1 MKIAPINLFS
11 KVYQNN
17 NDNLPKTTNFSTQKT
32 NLLRSPVTDTVHFGS
47 YETEQMNIIQNSI
60 TKLVQPYINENKDTF
75 NKLARIG
82 YDMQEKLKIY
92 QEGEQKLFYKELD
105 ATQND
110 KIQKAHN
117 LTQPAKTFRDNIIYF
132 DRLSETTQNSPYS
145 TTEIKNFIN
154 QNKNKMT
161 QNKELFSPFAQA
173 ANSITELE
181 NKMNDE
187 LSTIRKTNSEEV
199 RNLAIKKDE
208 IVFRLMFSPYNDAVN
223 IIKDFD
229 ELKKDFHK
237 TPIYDTDKKIGRI
250 SEAIDDFKKDE
261 QSRNEFPQTMK
272 QILSANKDYAKTTKS
287 KEEIN
292 QNYDDINTKMNEIIN
307 LYSNE
312 IEKYANSFDT
322 SKIDYNEI
330 NQTLETQKDINNKL
344 SELIQ
349 KAKDAYYE
357 ESFKKFEEGNG
368 SQWDSFKD

>member
-17 NDNLPKTTNFSTQKT
+17 NDNLPKTTKFSTQKT

-47 YETEQMNIIQNSI
+47 YETEQMNILQNSI

-92 QEGEQKLFYKELD
+92 QDSEQKLFYKELD

-117 LTQPAKTFRDNIIYF
+117 LTQPAKKYHDNIIYF
-132 DRLSETTQNSPYS
+132 DRLSKTTQNSPYS

-187 LSTIRKTNSEEV
+187 LSTARKTNSEEV

-312 IEKYANSFDT
+312 IENYANSFDT
-322 SKIDYNEI
+322 SKLDYNEI

>member
-17 NDNLPKTTNFSTQKT
+17 NDNLPKTTNFSTLKT

-92 QEGEQKLFYKELD
+92 QASEQKLFYKELD
-105 ATQND
+105 AKQND
-110 KIQKAHN
+110 KIQKAHT
-117 LTQPAKTFRDNIIYF
+117 LTQPAKKYHDNIIYF
-132 DRLSETTQNSPYS
+132 ERLSKTTQNSPYS

-237 TPIYDTDKKIGRI
+237 TPIYDTDKEIGRI
-250 SEAIDDFKKDE
+250 SEAIDNFKKDE
-261 QSRNEFPQTMK
+261 KSRNEFPQTMK
-272 QILSANKDYAKTTKS
+272 RILNQNRNYAKTSKS

-292 QNYDDINTKMNEIIN
+292 QSYDELNAKMNEIIN

-312 IEKYANSFDT
+312 IENYANSFDT
-322 SKIDYNEI
+322 SKLDYNEI

>member
-17 NDNLPKTTNFSTQKT
+17 NDNLPKTTKFSTQKT

-92 QEGEQKLFYKELD
+92 QDSEQKLFYKELD

-132 DRLSETTQNSPYS
+132 ERLSKTTQNSPYS

-237 TPIYDTDKKIGRI
+237 TPIYDTDKEIGRI

-312 IEKYANSFDT
+312 IENYANSFDT
-322 SKIDYNEI
+322 SKLDYNEI
-330 NQTLETQKDINNKL
+330 NQTLETKKDINNKL

-357 ESFKKFEEGNG
+357 EAFKKFEEGNG

>member
-17 NDNLPKTTNFSTQKT
+17 NDNLPKTTKFSTQKT

-92 QEGEQKLFYKELD
+92 QDSEQKLFYKELD

-110 KIQKAHN
+110 KIQKAHE

-132 DRLSETTQNSPYS
+132 ERLSKTTQNSPYS
-145 TTEIKNFIN
+145 TTEIKDFIN

-173 ANSITELE
+173 ANHITELE

-307 LYSNE
+307 RYSSE
-312 IEKYANSFDT
+312 IEDYANSFDT
-322 SKIDYNEI
+322 SMIDYDEI
-330 NQTLETQKDINNKL
+330 NKILETQEQINNKL
-344 SELIQ
+344 NNLIQ

-357 ESFKKFEEGNG
+357 ESFKKVEEGNG
-368 SQWDSFKD
+368 SQWNSFKD

>member
-17 NDNLPKTTNFSTQKT
+17 NDNLPKTTDFSTQKT

-92 QEGEQKLFYKELD
+92 QDSEQKLFYKELD

-117 LTQPAKTFRDNIIYF
+117 LTQPAKKYHDNIIYF

-173 ANSITELE
+173 ANTITELE

-199 RNLAIKKDE
+199 RNLAIKKNE

-312 IEKYANSFDT
+312 IENYANSFDT
-322 SKIDYNEI
+322 SKLDYNEI

>member
-92 QEGEQKLFYKELD
+92 QDSEQKLFYKELD

-110 KIQKAHN
+110 KIQKART
-117 LTQPAKTFRDNIIYF
+117 LTQPAKKYHDNIIYF
-132 DRLSETTQNSPYS
+132 ERLSKTTQNSPYS

-237 TPIYDTDKKIGRI
+237 TPIYDTDKEIGRI

-272 QILSANKDYAKTTKS
+272 QILSTNKDYAKTTKS

-312 IEKYANSFDT
+312 IENYANSFDT
-322 SKIDYNEI
+322 SKLDYNEI

>member
-17 NDNLPKTTNFSTQKT
+17 NDNLPKTTKFSTQKT

-75 NKLARIG
+75 NKLAHIG

-92 QEGEQKLFYKELD
+92 QDSEQKLFYKELD

-117 LTQPAKTFRDNIIYF
+117 LTQPAKKYHDNIIYF

-312 IEKYANSFDT
+312 IENYANSFDT
-322 SKIDYNEI
+322 SKLDYNEI

>member
-17 NDNLPKTTNFSTQKT
+17 NDNLPKTTNFSTLKT

-92 QEGEQKLFYKELD
+92 QDSEQKLFYKELD

-117 LTQPAKTFRDNIIYF
+117 LTQPAKTYHDNIIYF
-132 DRLSETTQNSPYS
+132 ERLSKTTQNSPYS

-272 QILSANKDYAKTTKS
+272 QILSTNKDYAKTTKS

-312 IEKYANSFDT
+312 IENYANSFDT

-357 ESFKKFEEGNG
+357 ESFKNFEEGNG

>member
-47 YETEQMNIIQNSI
+47 YETEQMNILQNSI
-60 TKLVQPYINENKDTF
+60 TKLVQPYISENKDTF

-92 QEGEQKLFYKELD
+92 QDSEQKLFYKELD

-132 DRLSETTQNSPYS
+132 DRLSKTTQNSPYS

-173 ANSITELE
+173 ANTIAELE

-237 TPIYDTDKKIGRI
+237 TPIYDTGKKIGRI

-312 IEKYANSFDT
+312 IENYANSFDT
-322 SKIDYNEI
+322 SKLDYNEI

>member
-92 QEGEQKLFYKELD
+92 QDSEQKLFYKELD

-110 KIQKAHN
+110 KIQKART
-117 LTQPAKTFRDNIIYF
+117 LTQPAKKYHDNIIYF
-132 DRLSETTQNSPYS
+132 ERLSKTTQNSPYS

-199 RNLAIKKDE
+199 RNFAIKKDE

-272 QILSANKDYAKTTKS
+272 QILSTNKDYAKTTKS

-312 IEKYANSFDT
+312 IENYANSFDT
-322 SKIDYNEI
+322 SKLDYNEI